1 MSRIFTC
8 KDCGLEINSIGFDT
22 KEDICAVCRWIR
34 NNMDLTPE
42 ERKELRLRLRGEVDV
57 PSST

>member
-1 MSRIFTC
+1 MDRVFTC
-8 KDCGLEINSIGFDT
+8 EDCGLKIASIGFDT

-34 NNMDLTPE
+34 DNMDLTPE